1 MVVVTVQA
9 IILSISIILCLTKI
23 QKKKKNTCF
32 ITYTINR
39 GLWVLQSNGKNITY
53 KSARKGERKVV
64 ENQIVNL

>member
-23 QKKKKNTCF
+23 QKKKNTCF

-39 GLWVLQSNGKNITY
+39 GLWVLQSNGKNITF